1 MTEEEFQKDIEWA
14 IKRAE
19 ELRRQLEAG
28 EIELPLAP
36 TSENGIRVWPLI
48 EWSID
53 PTPYGLIANPVNMY
67 LGKSLTIF
75 SPMEYSHDDKDK
87 GTE

>member
-28 EIELPLAP
+28 EIELPSITLKKGELI
-36 TSENGIRVWPLI
+36 TWPLWEI
-48 EWSID
+48 SLTR
-53 PTPYGLIANPVNMY
+53 PPFANPV
-67 LGKSLTIF
+67 TIM

-87 GTE
+87 GTK